1 MANDFNIDEILKM
14 AEQIERNGGKFY
26 RDAAKNVKEKAHT
39 GMLLELAE
47 MEDQHEKTF
56 AALRAELTEAE
67 KKSTVFD
74 PEDESAVY
82 LKALA
87 DTRVFYEKT
96 IDTTSIKEILKEA
109 ITAEKD
115 SIVFYLGM
123 KELVPKRL
131 GQTKMDIIIKE
142 EMSHIR
148 LLAGK
153 LTAL

>member
-14 AEQIERNGGKFY
+14 AEQIERNGAQFY
-26 RDAAKNVKEKAHT
+26 REAATNVTDKVHVD
-39 GMLLELAE
+39 LLKELAA

-56 AALRAELTEAE
+56 AALRAELNEAE

-74 PEDESAVY
+74 PNDESAVY

-87 DTRVFYEKT
+87 DTRVFYEKK
-96 IDTTSIKEILKEA
+96 IDVTSIKEILKEA

-123 KELVPKRL
+123 KDLVPKHL
-131 GQTKMDIIIKE
+131 GQNKMDVIIKE
-142 EMSHIR
+142 EMGHIR